1 MINVL
6 KNRTRLCALTT
17 SVFFFLQG
25 MDVSMGASAGVG
37 DSLISNPFVVSAGE
51 GFPSYRC
58 EVGTFGQIDR
68 GPIYCD
74 DGEFHKM
81 KRGSITVPVYGSAA
95 VTAIGKIESL
105 PASADLQDDDIDN
118 TFHKIKETTVELDAV
133 LLKSKG
139 LSYSDELVTFENG
152 IFTHKFSDSDEL
164 VGFGSAVYSVLDAK
178 VDLKRS
184 NIRGFIVGLNAESEG
199 IIVMRG
205 GEVRRSFL
213 GAEASD
219 ASFVVLDKVAINVDG
234 IGLYSDGSG
243 INMVSGSLV
252 FPEEGIGGIS
262 TNYGS
267 ITLKNVNIQIKK
279 AGNVEVDSV
288 QDSDNDGPKSV
299 GFLLHE
305 GFVSFDDVTFNDSDA
320 AVLYIL
326 GGLDNVVRQSVEYA
340 SVLSVEDVSSVE
352 VADVSLEDLLRPEYV
367 VRNNNFI
374 TPYRKGQPADN
385 NAFAS
390 AVSTMSAVLNE
401 IYDDKGAFQAT
412 RAFKV
417 SASIKSSNITLNGKE
432 SYGIYFKGRERDE
445 EKLLS
450 SSGAN
455 EAARVVLLEDTKLNV
470 PDGLAIY
477 GDEGSK
483 SYIILGKKSR
493 LSGNLSLKA
502 EPNSIMSVFAHD
514 STILGG
520 VVTDEH
526 ANTELFLSGNSS
538 WHLIKSKDKG
548 WKCSEAD
555 NYIDSCISA
564 ISLVDSSIKFVS
576 SQSDQAHAGGYQTL
590 RIGDES
596 TLSYGVYN
604 SLGGSAIYL
613 NAHVISDDSGHTQ
626 MVSDKLLIYGFVSGE
641 TTVHVN
647 DVVRRGGNS
656 NTVRLEET
664 QNKSHSVSMIQ
675 VYGLAREDSFQLS
688 SPYVTMQGS
697 PYQYTL
703 RAYKM
708 ENSEKTFE
716 GDLESDDTAEW
727 WDFRLESKVQDG
739 DTSTYLLYIP
749 GSPIN
754 GVEEVAYT
762 VVDGDDDLSKPSVLG
777 RSEIAEDLIG
787 DLSLVVVPSTLP
799 ERSAS
804 VASAELERSETEDE
818 VSVILNPSSVETSI
832 PPTVSGNSAGPV
844 RGGQSAPVAR
854 SESDGGVTVVLS
866 PSSVETSTP
875 PAVSDNSA
883 GPVGGEQS
891 ASVARSEES
900 AATPYTVF
908 TALQGTT
915 ESRPVGRILLSTP
928 VKSTVVSTE
937 SRDPAPIISAA
948 ASPQP
953 SVMQSIVTSKPSAS
967 VDSAGKES
975 VSSQCNDRGRNG
987 AETLQN
993 SYLCNDGQTH
1003 TVTDLTLKA
1012 SGALQ
1017 HPMHAKSQNT
1027 IIKLEGATIMGA
1039 ADSENNVDLTKL
1051 QLVSTVFA
1059 EDGAEVV
1066 LDKKSTVK
1074 NSSIGLEAQKGGKV
1088 KMIDGTVNA
1097 RYVGVLAGSGSSVNL
1112 SNTKIN
1118 VTGDLAIAGLASNA
1132 GEATMNT
1139 GVINL
1144 TSGVAVRSE
1153 SEGNV
1158 KLDNVKITAKKGQQ
1172 DQPDSAET
1180 FGRAAFLVSDRG
1192 SVEFTNGYV
1201 STDANGLWMRD
1212 SNGSVEN
1219 GASDTGLSRRKRSSD
1234 VRSSLN
1240 RANIEFS
1247 KIEVEGDKSYG
1258 IYFDGA
1264 GQKEGNQQNRSKVL
1278 EDTVAKLSGTG
1289 SPVDK
1294 VSVVKRSTV
1303 SQQEKTP
1310 IGITGAVSLKKTRF
1324 EVANGVAIYGNN
1336 SGGQIS
1342 LEKDT
1347 ILSGDLLLSAENN
1360 SYISVSVDDSIIEGW
1375 ARIDK
1380 SSYAKLDLIN
1390 KSEWILKRS
1399 VKRNF
1404 ATTDSGCIDS
1414 CVSSIR
1420 LVNSTIDF
1428 VPSESEDLYQ
1438 TLHIGIGNGKVY
1450 EAHGDVAIFLNAR
1463 LNPRDPSDQQVTDRL
1478 VIHGD
1483 VEGKTRL
1490 HIRGVPDIVGEG
1502 KDNNQI
1508 AHSVSIVQV
1517 YGQAEKDSFQLDGN
1531 YVALANSPYKYVLRS
1546 YGPQLTAK
1554 QEHIE
1559 QKFIKD
1565 GGAFWNFRLEN
1576 QYVKPSVPTDG
1587 LVLDERV
1594 DGFVLPERVV
1604 RSVVPQVPTYL
1615 LLPNSLFHVG
1625 LMDIGDQNKQLETL
1639 RMSAGGMLEVHEN
1652 PALFLRGYGGHYRY
1666 ASDLSALEY
1675 GYGGHL
1681 RYNAVKAGILLKTIE
1696 SADNVVSFGVMG
1708 SYGKLSLQPKN
1719 VEHSE
1724 ESTFDKWSITA
1735 YSTLQ
1740 HDAGFYVDGLLS
1752 YGLFKG
1758 DVVTLARG
1766 KTATLKS
1773 KPLSVSLTGG
1783 QSFATGYEGFVVD
1796 PQVQV
1801 VYQNLQFDKARDID
1815 NFDVEM
1821 GKLDQWV
1828 ARVGGRLS
1836 KSPTGSEGISA
1847 TSFYGKL
1854 YLVHGFRKKQSVH
1867 FKDAFQLGAFGSSL
1881 EAGLGFNTWL
1891 SPKFALHGDVVY
1903 QQKLTKAGFSGASF
1917 SGGLRYQF

>member
-401 IYDDKGAFQAT
+401 IYDDEGAFQAT

-1594 DGFVLPERVV
+1594 DGFVLP
-1604 RSVVPQVPTYL
+1604 
-1615 LLPNSLFHVG
+1615 
-1625 LMDIGDQNKQLETL
+1625 
-1639 RMSAGGMLEVHEN
+1639 
-1652 PALFLRGYGGHYRY
+1652 
-1666 ASDLSALEY
+1666 
-1675 GYGGHL
+1675 
-1681 RYNAVKAGILLKTIE
+1681 
-1696 SADNVVSFGVMG
+1696 
-1708 SYGKLSLQPKN
+1708 
-1719 VEHSE
+1719 
-1724 ESTFDKWSITA
+1724 
-1735 YSTLQ
+1735 
-1740 HDAGFYVDGLLS
+1740 
-1752 YGLFKG
+1752 
-1758 DVVTLARG
+1758 
-1766 KTATLKS
+1766 
-1773 KPLSVSLTGG
+1773 
-1783 QSFATGYEGFVVD
+1783 
-1796 PQVQV
+1796 
-1801 VYQNLQFDKARDID
+1801 
-1815 NFDVEM
+1815 
-1821 GKLDQWV
+1821 
-1828 ARVGGRLS
+1828 
-1836 KSPTGSEGISA
+1836 
-1847 TSFYGKL
+1847 
-1854 YLVHGFRKKQSVH
+1854 
-1867 FKDAFQLGAFGSSL
+1867 
-1881 EAGLGFNTWL
+1881 
-1891 SPKFALHGDVVY
+1891 
-1903 QQKLTKAGFSGASF
+1903 
-1917 SGGLRYQF
+1917 

>member
-1 MINVL
+1 M
-6 KNRTRLCALTT
+6 T
-17 SVFFFLQG
+17 
-25 MDVSMGASAGVG
+25 
-37 DSLISNPFVVSAGE
+37 
-51 GFPSYRC
+51 
-58 EVGTFGQIDR
+58 
-68 GPIYCD
+68 
-74 DGEFHKM
+74 
-81 KRGSITVPVYGSAA
+81 
-95 VTAIGKIESL
+95 
-105 PASADLQDDDIDN
+105 
-118 TFHKIKETTVELDAV
+118 
-133 LLKSKG
+133 
-139 LSYSDELVTFENG
+139 
-152 IFTHKFSDSDEL
+152 
-164 VGFGSAVYSVLDAK
+164 
-178 VDLKRS
+178 
-184 NIRGFIVGLNAESEG
+184 
-199 IIVMRG
+199 
-205 GEVRRSFL
+205 
-213 GAEASD
+213 
-219 ASFVVLDKVAINVDG
+219 
-234 IGLYSDGSG
+234 
-243 INMVSGSLV
+243 SGSLV
-252 FPEEGIGGIS
+252 FPEGGIGGIS

-267 ITLKNVNIQIKK
+267 ITLKNVNVQIKK
-279 AGNVEVDSV
+279 VGDAEVDSV
-288 QDSDNDGPKSV
+288 QDSEDDGPKSV
-299 GFLLHE
+299 GFLSHE
-305 GFVSFDDVTFNDSDA
+305 GFVSFDNVTFNNSDA
-320 AVLYIL
+320 VVLWIRDDL
-326 GGLDNVVRQSVEYA
+326 NNIARQNVEYA
-340 SVLSVEDVSSVE
+340 SVLSIEDVSPVE
-352 VADVSLEDLLRPEYV
+352 VADVSLADLLRPEYV
-367 VRNNNFI
+367 IRNNNFLI
-374 TPYRKGQPADN
+374 PYTEKEPADSTV
-385 NAFAS
+385 FADV
-390 AVSTMSAVLNE
+390 VSTVSATLNG
-401 IYDDKGAFQAT
+401 IYGDEDVFQVMGAF
-412 RAFKV
+412 KI
-417 SASIKSSNITLNGKE
+417 SASMKSSDITVNGKE
-432 SYGIYFKGRERDE
+432 SYGIYFEGETVGE
-445 EKLLS
+445 EKDLLFS
-450 SSGAN
+450 SEETKG
-455 EAARVVLLEDTKLNV
+455 ARVVFLENTKFNV
-470 PDGLAIY
+470 PNGLAIY
-477 GDEGSK
+477 GENLGG
-483 SYIILGKKSR
+483 YVVLGKKSR
-493 LSGNLSLKA
+493 LSGNLLLKA
-502 EPNSIMSVFAHD
+502 GPDSKLSVFAHD
-514 STILGG
+514 SSMILGG
-520 VVTDEH
+520 AVTDED
-526 ANTELFLSGNSS
+526 AYTEFFLSGNSS
-538 WHLIKSKDKG
+538 WHLIKNKYKG
-548 WKCSEAD
+548 LQNSDAGNCIDS
-555 NYIDSCISA
+555 DSCISA
-564 ISLVDSSIKFVS
+564 ISLVNSSIKFVS
-576 SQSDQAHAGGYQTL
+576 SQNDQLNAGGYQTL

-596 TLSYGVYN
+596 DMYGVVY
-604 SLGGSAIYL
+604 SGFGDSAIYL
-613 NAHVISDDSGHTQ
+613 NAHVISDDSGHIQ
-626 MVSDKLLIYGFVSGE
+626 MVSDKLFIYGDVVGK
-641 TTVHVN
+641 TKVHVN

-664 QNKSHSVSMIQ
+664 QNEFHSVSLIR
-675 VYGLAREDSFQLS
+675 VYGFAKEDSFQLS
-688 SPYVTMQGS
+688 SSYVTMQGS
-697 PYQYTL
+697 PYQYAL
-703 RAYKM
+703 RAHKIG
-708 ENSEKTFE
+708 NS
-716 GDLESDDTAEW
+716 GRRSGRDLGSNYTSG

-739 DTSTYLLYIP
+739 DASIYLLNIP
-749 GSPIN
+749 GSTIN

-762 VVDGDDDLSKPSVLG
+762 VVGGDYDTDVSYVNTNDDLSGSSILG
-777 RSEIAEDLIG
+777 RSETAEDLTG
-787 DLSLVVVPSTLP
+787 DLSPVLVLSTLP
-799 ERSAS
+799 ERSAPVES
-804 VASAELERSETEDE
+804 TG
-818 VSVILNPSSVETSI
+818 VSNPSSVETS
-832 PPTVSGNSAGPV
+832 TASSVSGNSISVG
-844 RGGQSAPVAR
+844 GGQPATLAR
-854 SESDGGVTVVLS
+854 SESSVVPESNVVFVVPMELYLQRDYNYDTANNYLNYIFKGPSGGFSRLCPTTTSSGQRSYSFLTLSSSTDNRRCDNSIQEDRTSEAVVVEIVPEQLYDPNKDVNKDFIIRRNNGSFQRHCSGGHLINLSSPTDKSQCGSNVTNDVSDNSAPVRRGQYTSLARSEIEDEVFVVS
-866 PSSVETSTP
+866 NPSSVETST
-875 PAVSDNSA
+875 AFTEAGSA
-883 GPVGGEQS
+883 ATIEA
-891 ASVARSEES
+891 ASITSGASTTEVVRSETGKPSTVISSSSNLES
-900 AATPYTVF
+900 AASGTSAETAESESVPSKPSLDTSSVGLIESKMPVSRVQSFASPVMSRGPAPINSVVSANVRPTVS
-908 TALQGTT
+908 TQSEVSAKPAAP
-915 ESRPVGRILLSTP
+915 SVRPVGRVLLL
-928 VKSTVVSTE
+928 
-937 SRDPAPIISAA
+937 DN
-948 ASPQP
+948 
-953 SVMQSIVTSKPSAS
+953 
-967 VDSAGKES
+967 AGKET
-975 VSSQCNDRGRNG
+975 VSAACSGTENNGLGESQT
-987 AETLQN
+987 AY
-993 SYLCNDGQTH
+993 SCNDGQTH

-1012 SGALQ
+1012 SDALQ
-1017 HPMHAKSQNT
+1017 HPMHAKNQNT
-1027 IIKLEGATIMGA
+1027 IIKLEGATIIA
-1039 ADSENNVDLTKL
+1039 ADSSDKNNVDLTKL
-1051 QLVSTVFA
+1051 QLVSTVLA

-1088 KMIDGTVNA
+1088 KMTDGTVNA

-1139 GVINL
+1139 GVITL

-1153 SEGNV
+1153 SGGNV

-1212 SNGSVEN
+1212 SNDSVEN
-1219 GASDTGLSRRKRSSD
+1219 STSDTGTSRRKRSSD
-1234 VRSSLN
+1234 VRPSLN
-1240 RANIEFS
+1240 RAHIELS
-1247 KIEVEGDKSYG
+1247 DVKVEGDKSYG
-1258 IYFDGA
+1258 IYFDGT
-1264 GQKEGNQQNRSKVL
+1264 GRKEGSQQNRNRVL
-1278 EDTVAKLSGTG
+1278 EEAVTELSGTG
-1289 SPVDK
+1289 STIEK

-1303 SQQEKTP
+1303 SQKEKTP
-1310 IGITGAVSLKKTRF
+1310 IDITGAVSLKKTRF
-1324 EVANGVAIYGNN
+1324 EVINGIAIYGNN

-1342 LEKDT
+1342 LEENT

-1360 SYISVSVDDSIIEGW
+1360 SHISVSVDDSIIEGW

-1404 ATTDSGCIDS
+1404 ATPDSGCIDS

-1438 TLHIGIGNGKVY
+1438 TLHIGTGNAKVY

-1490 HIRGVPDIVGEG
+1490 HIRGVSDIVGEG

-1508 AHSVSIVQV
+1508 AHSVSIIQV

-1587 LVLDERV
+1587 LVLDERA

-1615 LLPNSLFHVG
+1615 LLPNNLFHVG

-1724 ESTFDKWSITA
+1724 ESAFDKWSVTA

>member
-1594 DGFVLPERVV
+1594 DGFVLP
-1604 RSVVPQVPTYL
+1604 
-1615 LLPNSLFHVG
+1615 
-1625 LMDIGDQNKQLETL
+1625 
-1639 RMSAGGMLEVHEN
+1639 
-1652 PALFLRGYGGHYRY
+1652 
-1666 ASDLSALEY
+1666 
-1675 GYGGHL
+1675 
-1681 RYNAVKAGILLKTIE
+1681 
-1696 SADNVVSFGVMG
+1696 
-1708 SYGKLSLQPKN
+1708 
-1719 VEHSE
+1719 
-1724 ESTFDKWSITA
+1724 
-1735 YSTLQ
+1735 
-1740 HDAGFYVDGLLS
+1740 
-1752 YGLFKG
+1752 
-1758 DVVTLARG
+1758 
-1766 KTATLKS
+1766 
-1773 KPLSVSLTGG
+1773 
-1783 QSFATGYEGFVVD
+1783 
-1796 PQVQV
+1796 
-1801 VYQNLQFDKARDID
+1801 
-1815 NFDVEM
+1815 
-1821 GKLDQWV
+1821 
-1828 ARVGGRLS
+1828 
-1836 KSPTGSEGISA
+1836 
-1847 TSFYGKL
+1847 
-1854 YLVHGFRKKQSVH
+1854 
-1867 FKDAFQLGAFGSSL
+1867 
-1881 EAGLGFNTWL
+1881 
-1891 SPKFALHGDVVY
+1891 
-1903 QQKLTKAGFSGASF
+1903 
-1917 SGGLRYQF
+1917 

>member
-891 ASVARSEES
+891 ASVARSESDGGVTVVLSPSSVETSTPPAVSDNSAGPVGGEQSASVARSESDGGVTVVLSPSSVETSTPPAVSDNSAGPVGGEQSASVARSEES

-1625 LMDIGDQNKQLETL
+1625 LMDIGDQNKQL
-1639 RMSAGGMLEVHEN
+1639 
-1652 PALFLRGYGGHYRY
+1652 
-1666 ASDLSALEY
+1666 
-1675 GYGGHL
+1675 
-1681 RYNAVKAGILLKTIE
+1681 
-1696 SADNVVSFGVMG
+1696 
-1708 SYGKLSLQPKN
+1708 
-1719 VEHSE
+1719 
-1724 ESTFDKWSITA
+1724 
-1735 YSTLQ
+1735 
-1740 HDAGFYVDGLLS
+1740 
-1752 YGLFKG
+1752 
-1758 DVVTLARG
+1758 
-1766 KTATLKS
+1766 
-1773 KPLSVSLTGG
+1773 
-1783 QSFATGYEGFVVD
+1783 
-1796 PQVQV
+1796 
-1801 VYQNLQFDKARDID
+1801 
-1815 NFDVEM
+1815 
-1821 GKLDQWV
+1821 
-1828 ARVGGRLS
+1828 
-1836 KSPTGSEGISA
+1836 
-1847 TSFYGKL
+1847 
-1854 YLVHGFRKKQSVH
+1854 
-1867 FKDAFQLGAFGSSL
+1867 
-1881 EAGLGFNTWL
+1881 
-1891 SPKFALHGDVVY
+1891 
-1903 QQKLTKAGFSGASF
+1903 
-1917 SGGLRYQF
+1917 

>member
-1625 LMDIGDQNKQLETL
+1625 LMDIGDQNKQL
-1639 RMSAGGMLEVHEN
+1639 
-1652 PALFLRGYGGHYRY
+1652 
-1666 ASDLSALEY
+1666 
-1675 GYGGHL
+1675 
-1681 RYNAVKAGILLKTIE
+1681 
-1696 SADNVVSFGVMG
+1696 
-1708 SYGKLSLQPKN
+1708 
-1719 VEHSE
+1719 
-1724 ESTFDKWSITA
+1724 
-1735 YSTLQ
+1735 
-1740 HDAGFYVDGLLS
+1740 
-1752 YGLFKG
+1752 
-1758 DVVTLARG
+1758 
-1766 KTATLKS
+1766 
-1773 KPLSVSLTGG
+1773 
-1783 QSFATGYEGFVVD
+1783 
-1796 PQVQV
+1796 
-1801 VYQNLQFDKARDID
+1801 
-1815 NFDVEM
+1815 
-1821 GKLDQWV
+1821 
-1828 ARVGGRLS
+1828 
-1836 KSPTGSEGISA
+1836 
-1847 TSFYGKL
+1847 
-1854 YLVHGFRKKQSVH
+1854 
-1867 FKDAFQLGAFGSSL
+1867 
-1881 EAGLGFNTWL
+1881 
-1891 SPKFALHGDVVY
+1891 
-1903 QQKLTKAGFSGASF
+1903 
-1917 SGGLRYQF
+1917 